1 MFNRVII
8 PNMNFT
14 VPQAINPHIAKES
27 KAPKTF
33 VEVVSKNVGKK
44 NHINSRKILDKNA
57 KILAQPQKD
66 EVIISKDANLQ
77 HVIKKSKNVNYSNGK
92 AIKNILS
99 NFFDNSKQIE
109 RDQYKKDKA
118 ANLDKLVKD
127 FEKERALDK
136 NTYFAQKHEAKKLM
150 MQDAI
155 TKLAEY

>member
-14 VPQAINPHIAKES
+14 VPQAINPHIAKEA

-44 NHINSRKILDKNA
+44 NHVNSRKILDKNT
-57 KILAQPQKD
+57 KLSGQPQKD

-92 AIKNILS
+92 AIKNVLS

-127 FEKERALDK
+127 FEKEHALDK

>member
-14 VPQAINPHIAKES
+14 VPQAINPHIAKEA

-44 NHINSRKILDKNA
+44 NHINSRKILDKNT
-57 KILAQPQKD
+57 KLSGQPQKD

-92 AIKNILS
+92 AIKNVLS

>member
-44 NHINSRKILDKNA
+44 NHINSRKILDKNT
-57 KILAQPQKD
+57 KLSGQPQKD

-92 AIKNILS
+92 AIKNVLS

-109 RDQYKKDKA
+109 LEQYKKDKA

-127 FEKERALDK
+127 FEKERALNK

>member
-1 MFNRVII
+1 MFNRVIL

-14 VPQAINPHIAKES
+14 VPQAVNPHIAKEA
-27 KAPKTF
+27 KASKTF
-33 VEVVSKNVGKK
+33 VEIVSKNAGKK

-66 EVIISKDANLQ
+66 EVIISNDANLQ
-77 HVIKKSKNVNYSNGK
+77 RVIKKSKNVNYSNGK
-92 AIKNILS
+92 VIKNVLS
-99 NFFDNSKQIE
+99 NFFDNSKQFE
-109 RDQYKKDKA
+109 LEQYKKDKA
-118 ANLDKLVKD
+118 VNLDKLVKD

-136 NTYFAQKHEAKKLM
+136 NGYFAQRNEAKKLM

>member
-1 MFNRVII
+1 
-8 PNMNFT
+8 MNFT

-33 VEVVSKNVGKK
+33 VEVASKNVGKK
-44 NHINSRKILDKNA
+44 NHINSRKILDKNT
-57 KILAQPQKD
+57 KLFGQPQKD

-77 HVIKKSKNVNYSNGK
+77 QVIKKNKKATNSNGK
-92 AIKNILS
+92 AIKNVLS

-136 NTYFAQKHEAKKLM
+136 NTYFAQKNEAKKLM